1 LIQINS
7 SMKKSFL
14 FKSLVDYLYILNVG
28 GFLLLLIT
36 ISFGFVEINE
46 IKGSDED
53 WSVLAISI
61 SCVSALT
68 CIVFLRGVYYLRKI
82 ARHLLTNKYFSKQ
95 IIKYLKISG
104 THFLLAGVMF
114 VVIMI
119 LRWIGKLRA
128 GLFEFVYDTNLMV
141 PLFLMIIGLFF
152 MIQSEA
158 LLVAKNFKEEND
170 LTV

>member
-46 IKGSDED
+46 IKGSDKD

-119 LRWIGKLRA
+119 LRWIGKLRV

>member
-1 LIQINS
+1 MQINS

-36 ISFGFVEINE
+36 ISFGFVEINV
-46 IKGSDED
+46 IKGGDEH
-53 WSVLAISI
+53 WSLLAISI
-61 SCVSALT
+61 SCISVLT

-119 LRWIGKLRA
+119 LRWIGKLRV

-158 LLVAKNFKEEND
+158 LLVAKNFKEENE

>member
-1 LIQINS
+1 MQINS

-119 LRWIGKLRA
+119 LRWIGKLRV
-128 GLFEFVYDTNLMV
+128 GLFEFVYDINLMV

>member
-1 LIQINS
+1 MIQINS

-119 LRWIGKLRA
+119 LRWIGKLRV

>member
-1 LIQINS
+1 MKINS
-7 SMKKSFL
+7 PMKKSFF

-119 LRWIGKLRA
+119 LRWIGKLRV

>member
-68 CIVFLRGVYYLRKI
+68 CIVFLRGVYYLRKM

-119 LRWIGKLRA
+119 LRWIGKLRV

>member
-1 LIQINS
+1 MQINS

-119 LRWIGKLRA
+119 LRWIDKLRV

-158 LLVAKNFKEEND
+158 LLVAKNFKEENE

>member
-1 LIQINS
+1 MQINS

-61 SCVSALT
+61 ICVSVLT
-68 CIVFLRGVYYLRKI
+68 CIVFLKGVYYLRKM

-119 LRWIGKLRA
+119 LRWIGKLRV

>member
-1 LIQINS
+1 MVQINCY
-7 SMKKSFL
+7 MKKSFF

-119 LRWIGKLRA
+119 LRWIGKLRV

>member
-1 LIQINS
+1 MIQINS

-82 ARHLLTNKYFSKQ
+82 ALHLLTNKYFSKQ

-119 LRWIGKLRA
+119 LRWIGKLRV
-128 GLFEFVYDTNLMV
+128 GLFEFVYDINLMV

-158 LLVAKNFKEEND
+158 LLVAKNFKEENE

>member
-1 LIQINS
+1 MQINS

-28 GFLLLLIT
+28 GFLLLLTT
-36 ISFGFVEINE
+36 ISFGFVEINV
-46 IKGSDED
+46 IKGGDEH
-53 WSVLAISI
+53 WSLLAILI
-61 SCVSALT
+61 SCVSVLT
-68 CIVFLRGVYYLRKI
+68 CIVFLRGVYYLRKM

-119 LRWIGKLRA
+119 LRCIGKLRA

>member
-1 LIQINS
+1 MIQINS

-119 LRWIGKLRA
+119 LRWIGKLRV

-158 LLVAKNFKEEND
+158 LLVAKNFKEENE

>member
-1 LIQINS
+1 MQINS

-119 LRWIGKLRA
+119 LRWIGKLRV

>member
-1 LIQINS
+1 
-7 SMKKSFL
+7 MKKSFL

-119 LRWIGKLRA
+119 LRWIGKLRV

-158 LLVAKNFKEEND
+158 LLVAKNFKEENE

>member
-1 LIQINS
+1 MIQINS

-36 ISFGFVEINE
+36 FSFGFVEINV
-46 IKGSDED
+46 IKGGDEH
-53 WSVLAISI
+53 WSLLAISI
-61 SCVSALT
+61 SCISVLT
-68 CIVFLRGVYYLRKI
+68 CIVFLRGVYYLRKM
-82 ARHLLTNKYFSKQ
+82 ARHLLIHKYFSKQ
-95 IIKYLKISG
+95 IIKCLKISG

-119 LRWIGKLRA
+119 LRWIDKLRV

>member
-1 LIQINS
+1 MIQTNS

-119 LRWIGKLRA
+119 LRWIGKLRV

>member
-1 LIQINS
+1 MQINS

-119 LRWIGKLRA
+119 LRWIGKLRV

-158 LLVAKNFKEEND
+158 LLVAKNFKEENE

>member
-1 LIQINS
+1 MIQINS

-61 SCVSALT
+61 SCVSVLT
-68 CIVFLRGVYYLRKI
+68 CIVFLRGVYYLRKM

-119 LRWIGKLRA
+119 LRWIGKLRV

>member
-1 LIQINS
+1 
-7 SMKKSFL
+7 MKKSFF

-119 LRWIGKLRA
+119 LRWIGKLRV

-158 LLVAKNFKEEND
+158 LLVAKNFKEENE

>member
-104 THFLLAGVMF
+104 THFLLTGVMF

-119 LRWIGKLRA
+119 LRWIGKLRV

>member
-1 LIQINS
+1 MIQINS

-61 SCVSALT
+61 ICVSVLT
-68 CIVFLRGVYYLRKI
+68 CIVFLKGVYYLRKM

-119 LRWIGKLRA
+119 LRWIGKLRV

>member
-119 LRWIGKLRA
+119 LRWIGKLRV

>member
-1 LIQINS
+1 
-7 SMKKSFL
+7 MKKSFF

-158 LLVAKNFKEEND
+158 LLVAKNFKEENE

>member
-1 LIQINS
+1 MIQINS

-61 SCVSALT
+61 SCVSVLT
-68 CIVFLRGVYYLRKI
+68 CIVFLKGVYYLRKM

-119 LRWIGKLRA
+119 LRWIGKLRV

>member
-1 LIQINS
+1 
-7 SMKKSFL
+7 M
-14 FKSLVDYLYILNVG
+14 
-28 GFLLLLIT
+28 LLIT
-36 ISFGFVEINE
+36 IPFGLIEINE
-46 IKGSDED
+46 INGNDER
-53 WSVLAISI
+53 WSLLAISI
-61 SCVSALT
+61 SCISILT
-68 CIVFLRGVYYLRKI
+68 CIVFLRGEYYLRKM
-82 ARHLLTNKYFSKQ
+82 ARHLLTHKYFSKH
-95 IIKYLKISG
+95 IIKCLKISG

-119 LRWIGKLRA
+119 LRWIDNLRV

-158 LLVAKNFKEEND
+158 LIVAKNFKEEND

>member
-1 LIQINS
+1 
-7 SMKKSFL
+7 MKKSFL

-119 LRWIGKLRA
+119 LRWIGKLRV

>member
-1 LIQINS
+1 MIQINS

-28 GFLLLLIT
+28 GFLLLLTT
-36 ISFGFVEINE
+36 ISFGFVEINV
-46 IKGSDED
+46 IKGGDEH
-53 WSVLAISI
+53 WSLLAISI
-61 SCVSALT
+61 SCISVLT
-68 CIVFLRGVYYLRKI
+68 CIVFLRGVYYLRKM
-82 ARHLLTNKYFSKQ
+82 ARHLLTHKYFSKQ

-119 LRWIGKLRA
+119 LRWIGKLRV

-158 LLVAKNFKEEND
+158 LLVAKNFKEENE

>member
-1 LIQINS
+1 
-7 SMKKSFL
+7 MKKSFL

-61 SCVSALT
+61 ICVSVLT
-68 CIVFLRGVYYLRKI
+68 CIVFLKGVYYLRKM